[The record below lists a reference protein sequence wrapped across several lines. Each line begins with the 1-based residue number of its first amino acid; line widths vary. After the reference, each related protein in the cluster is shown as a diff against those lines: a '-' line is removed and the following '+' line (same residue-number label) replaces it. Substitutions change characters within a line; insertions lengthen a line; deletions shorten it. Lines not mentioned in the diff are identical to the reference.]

1 MACTECI
8 PQPIKPIRVLCEHQ
22 IALHF
27 RDSLLHILQQ
37 PSALNLKGYKGTSA
51 QRPFHLRAFTLLWR
65 LLMSCA
71 PLPKFIINVSLP

>member
-1 MACTECI
+1 MHRMHTTANKT
-8 PQPIKPIRVLCEHQ
+8 PKGNNEHQ

-27 RDSLLHILQQ
+27 RDSPLHFLQQ

-71 PLPKFIINVSLP
+71 PLPRFIMRKVYHI